1 VGVELFSRSSKGEQE
16 LVKMSRV
23 MSELFYG
30 RPVDSFYPGSASH
43 YYPQTLITHG
53 TTRPLLPDV
62 QFRVPMESRR
72 DVEKVKDA
80 LDLEGVHAVA
90 CDLPSQTVTV
100 SGNVPFHRL
109 LKKLKHVKRKSKLL
123 SFSSPDSPYSP
134 SYGHETFGTS
144 TYNSSAYIVPSSSYG
159 SGRYGAAA
167 LESASYMRIPFS
179 PPHSYGSSYVREA
192 YERPYYEDYE
202 DYRSY

>member
-1 VGVELFSRSSKGEQE
+1 MV
-16 LVKMSRV
+16 
-23 MSELFYG
+23 
-30 RPVDSFYPGSASH
+30 
-43 YYPQTLITHG
+43 
-53 TTRPLLPDV
+53 
-62 QFRVPMESRR
+62 
-72 DVEKVKDA
+72 
-80 LDLEGVHAVA
+80 

-144 TYNSSAYIVPSSSYG
+144 AYNSSAYVVPSSSYG

-167 LESASYMRIPFS
+167 LGSASYMRAPFS